1 MSIMVNSSK
10 TPTGKA
16 KKGQVAVRIDSGS
29 VKACFPRSYCNKGQ
43 IKLATGISLIDGW
56 ESKASQLQRRL
67 QIELED
73 GKLDDGKGNFD
84 LGRYQE
90 ILKEYGLQ
98 ARLRLVKSETTS
110 DDQLPPK
117 PELGLMEVW
126 GMYCEYRKHDLKES
140 TFENVFMGC
149 YVNFIESAI
158 KATESQDA
166 MKIRNWL
173 FENRSL
179 INVKKLIGHLSKAY
193 QLAMRQKLINSN
205 PYEKLENEITVKG
218 AKGKKQNEIET
229 ESDDDVLDTT
239 KAYAWDEVQ
248 LILDY
253 IKNTP
258 QISHWYSFTKFKLF
272 TGCRTGEAIAFMWC
286 DVLWN
291 KEQILIRRTYDNQT
305 KRFYPTKTAKGDK
318 DLIRIFPMP
327 KDGEVWNLLKSIPQ
341 GELNDIVFK
350 SKRGKIILDNV
361 FCRAWKGN
369 EANKNKGIITELVK
383 QGKLTKYL
391 SPYNTRHTFITHQI
405 FDLNRDEKIVS
416 AWCGHGELVSQKHYQ
431 DIADRAMQINP
442 ELPAN
447 QQSQQQTELDLL
459 KEQVRKQQELIEKLL
474 DDKKYLGDISDV
486 VMPNI

>member
-1 MSIMVNSSK
+1 MTNSNK

-16 KKGQVAVRIDSGS
+16 KKGQITVRHDSGS

-43 IKLATGISLIDGW
+43 IKLATGISLVDGW

-73 GKLDDGKGNFD
+73 GKLDDGDGVFD
-84 LGRYQE
+84 LGRYND
-90 ILKEYGLQ
+90 ILKEYGLK
-98 ARLRLVKSETTS
+98 ARLKLAGTTVAPG
-110 DDQLPPK
+110 DMPPK
-117 PELGLMEVW
+117 PELSLMEVW
-126 GMYCEYRKHDLKES
+126 SAYCDYRKHDLKES
-140 TFENVFMGC
+140 TFENVFMSC

-158 KATESQDA
+158 KATKSEDA
-166 MKIRNWL
+166 LKIRNWL

-179 INVKKLIGHLSKAY
+179 INVKKLIGHLSKAHH
-193 QLAMRQKLINSN
+193 LALRQKLISHN
-205 PYEKLENEITVKG
+205 PYEELEKEITVKG
-218 AKGKKQNEIET
+218 AKGKKQNEVQT

-239 KAYAWDEVQ
+239 KAYTWNEAQ
-248 LILDY
+248 TILNY

-258 QISHWYSFTKFKLF
+258 QISHWYSFTKFKFF

-291 KEQILIRRTYDNQT
+291 KEQILLRRTYDNQT
-305 KRFYPTKTAKGDK
+305 KRFYPTKTAKGDQ

-327 KDGEVWNLLKSIPQ
+327 KDGEIWNLLKSISQ
-341 GELNDIVFK
+341 GELSDIVFK

-369 EANKNKGIITELVK
+369 EVNKNKGIITELVK
-383 QGKLTKYL
+383 QNKLTKYL

-405 FDLNRDEKIVS
+405 FDLGRDEKIVS

-447 QQSQQQTELDLL
+447 QQSLQQTELDLL
-459 KEQVRKQQELIEKLL
+459 KEQLKKQQELIEQLIK
-474 DDKKYLGDISDV
+474 DKQ
-486 VMPNI
+486 

>member
-1 MSIMVNSSK
+1 MVNSSK
-10 TPTGKA
+10 TPTGKTSKGKVSIYVEKGRIKARLPRQYFGGEQPRIALGMDANEANMARAQRLAERMTLDLQDGCFDETLA
-16 KKGQVAVRIDSGS
+16 KYGIIADLKLKGVAV
-29 VKACFPRSYCNKGQ
+29 
-43 IKLATGISLIDGW
+43 
-56 ESKASQLQRRL
+56 
-67 QIELED
+67 
-73 GKLDDGKGNFD
+73 
-84 LGRYQE
+84 
-90 ILKEYGLQ
+90 
-98 ARLRLVKSETTS
+98 TS

-117 PELGLMEVW
+117 PELSLMEVW
-126 GMYCEYRKHDLKES
+126 GMYCDYRKHDLKES

-158 KATESQDA
+158 KATKSEDA
-166 MKIRNWL
+166 LKIRNWL

-193 QLAMRQKLINSN
+193 QLAVRQKLISSN
-205 PYEKLENEITVKG
+205 PYERLEDEITVKG
-218 AKGKKQNEIET
+218 AKGKKQNEVET

-239 KAYAWDEVQ
+239 KAYAWNDAQV
-248 LILDY
+248 ILDH

-258 QISHWYSFTKFKLF
+258 QISHWHPFTKFKFL

-291 KEQILIRRTYDNQT
+291 KEQILFRRTYDNQT
-305 KRFYPTKTAKGDK
+305 KRFYPTKTAKGDQE
-318 DLIRIFPMP
+318 LIRIFPMP
-327 KDGEVWNLLKSIPQ
+327 KNGELWNLLCSIPQ
-341 GELNDIVFK
+341 GEPSDVVFK

-369 EANKNKGIITELVK
+369 EANKNKGIITELIN

-391 SPYNTRHTFITHQI
+391 SPYNTRHSFITHQI
-405 FDLNRDEKIVS
+405 FDLGRDEKIVS

-447 QQSQQQTELDLL
+447 QQAQQQSEIEIL
-459 KEQVRKQQELIEKLL
+459 KEQLRQQQELINKFMQNRE
-474 DDKKYLGDISDV
+474 S
-486 VMPNI
+486 

>member
-1 MSIMVNSSK
+1 MARAQRLAERM
-10 TPTGKA
+10 TLDLQDGCFDETLA
-16 KKGQVAVRIDSGS
+16 KYGIIADLKLKGVAV
-29 VKACFPRSYCNKGQ
+29 
-43 IKLATGISLIDGW
+43 
-56 ESKASQLQRRL
+56 
-67 QIELED
+67 
-73 GKLDDGKGNFD
+73 
-84 LGRYQE
+84 
-90 ILKEYGLQ
+90 
-98 ARLRLVKSETTS
+98 TS

-117 PELGLMEVW
+117 PELSLMEVW
-126 GMYCEYRKHDLKES
+126 GMYCDYRKHDLKES

-158 KATESQDA
+158 KATKSEDA
-166 MKIRNWL
+166 LKIRNWL

-193 QLAMRQKLINSN
+193 QLAVRQKLISSN
-205 PYEKLENEITVKG
+205 PYERLEDEITVKG
-218 AKGKKQNEIET
+218 AKGKKQNEVET

-239 KAYAWDEVQ
+239 KAYAWNDAQV
-248 LILDY
+248 ILDH

-258 QISHWYSFTKFKLF
+258 QISHWHPFTKFKFL

-291 KEQILIRRTYDNQT
+291 KEQILFRRTYDNQT
-305 KRFYPTKTAKGDK
+305 KRFYPTKTAKGDQE
-318 DLIRIFPMP
+318 LIRIFPMP
-327 KDGEVWNLLKSIPQ
+327 KNGELWNLLCSIPQ
-341 GELNDIVFK
+341 GEPSDVVFK

-369 EANKNKGIITELVK
+369 EANKNKGIITELIN

-391 SPYNTRHTFITHQI
+391 SPYNTRHSFITHQI
-405 FDLNRDEKIVS
+405 FDLGRDEKIVS

-447 QQSQQQTELDLL
+447 QQAQQQSEIEIL
-459 KEQVRKQQELIEKLL
+459 KEQLRQQQELINKFMQNRE
-474 DDKKYLGDISDV
+474 S
-486 VMPNI
+486 